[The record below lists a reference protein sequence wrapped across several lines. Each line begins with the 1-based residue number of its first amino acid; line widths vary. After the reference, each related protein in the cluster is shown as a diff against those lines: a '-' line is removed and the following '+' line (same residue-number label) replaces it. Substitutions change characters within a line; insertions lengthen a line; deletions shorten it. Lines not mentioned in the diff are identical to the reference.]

1 MASGDVINYSV
12 RPAKTVE
19 RKIIK
24 DILSNLNTFLPLN
37 EYRYI
42 GFGSKYFSDFKLFHK
57 ELHIEDMVSIEGDEE
72 NKEKYIFNNPFD
84 CITLNFGK
92 STDVLTELVYDK
104 PFICWLDYDYALN
117 QSVIDDL
124 DILLENLPDDSGS
137 VISISLNVRPYRHN
151 SLKEELKS
159 EGSHSELLIEKL
171 KKVVENKFVP
181 SDIPKQ
187 GLNKADIHSEVI
199 RQILSSKISNKIK
212 LINSAVDS
220 DLKWECKQIYNFLY
234 KDGADMATW
243 GWLFYRSK
251 DQGMFDK
258 SGLKT
263 SEFFSSNE
271 QIYTITIPNLTI
283 KEINQLLEKMPLKAG
298 KELDRNSLPESIYS
312 ENDINNFSKI
322 YKYFPSF
329 VNAEFG

>member
-24 DILSNLNTFLPLN
+24 DIFSNLNAFIPLN

-42 GFGSKYFSDFKLFHK
+42 GFGSKYFSDFKIFHK
-57 ELHIEDMVSIEGDEE
+57 ELHIEDMISIEDDEE

-84 CITLNFGK
+84 CIQLNFGK
-92 STDVLTELVYDK
+92 STDVLTDLIYEK
-104 PFICWLDYDYALN
+104 PFICWLDYDYALE

-124 DILLENLPDDSGS
+124 DILLENLPEESGS

-151 SLKEELKS
+151 SLKEELKK
-159 EGSHSELLIEKL
+159 EGTHSELLEDKLQKIVEK
-171 KKVVENKFVP
+171 KFIP
-181 SDIPKQ
+181 FDLPKQ
-187 GLNKADIHSEVI
+187 GLNKADIHSEII
-199 RQILSSKISNKIK
+199 RQIITNKILNKLK
-212 LINSAVDS
+212 LINSALEDS
-220 DLKWECKQIYNFLY
+220 LKWEFKQIFNFLY
-234 KDGADMATW
+234 KDGAEMGTW
-243 GWLFYRSK
+243 GWLFYKSK
-251 DQGMFDK
+251 DQDKFEK
-258 SGLKT
+258 SGLEH
-263 SEFFSSNE
+263 SEFYSSNE

-283 KEINQLLEKMPLKAG
+283 KEINQLLEKMPLKEG
-298 KELDRNSLPESIYS
+298 KEIDRSALPGSIYS
-312 ENDINNFSKI
+312 ECDIYNFSKI